1 MAEVPMDIKLTIEE
15 IYKVLCPECKQKLL
29 SLAAKSAALD
39 AIEKIEKQLK
49 EQWEEK
55 TKK

>member
-15 IYKVLCPECKQKLL
+15 IYKALCPKCKEKLL
-29 SLAAKSAALD
+29 SLAARSAATG
-39 AIEKIEKQLK
+39 AIERQLK